1 MSIEIS
7 RSLSRLITFSHRL
20 CPHKLFYRFAS
31 GADSLLDLACG
42 RGGDIWKWI
51 DFKIKYV
58 KGIDLSPGEVAE
70 ARQRYEEACGKH
82 RQTPLQTRCE
92 FLDTPNLG
100 LQEWK
105 EAQQYDVVTCMFA
118 LHYFFV
124 SEAALKQFFHNVSIN
139 LKDGG
144 YFIGTVPDGKRINEC
159 IRSSKVYNSPM
170 LKIEARW
177 EGAPNVFGSAYVCA
191 IGDTVTGGEKGT
203 EGSLEY
209 LVYRNVLQ
217 GVAAQYGLKPVLQYN
232 DAELEGMFDA
242 ADQGQ
247 VLKHFA
253 PRFPESDP
261 SLAKASALFTAFAF
275 QKTVG
280 DVTLPEDS
288 KKHEVIAAVAVEK
301 EKEKEKGGGL
311 KRKQEELGSSG
322 GGGGCDEKAAAEIAA
337 VADDGDKE
345 GVEDDGAKPKS
356 KYKRPQIRRK
366 AAPQPPQDP
375 PTTS

>member
-1 MSIEIS
+1 
-7 RSLSRLITFSHRL
+7 
-20 CPHKLFYRFAS
+20 
-31 GADSLLDLACG
+31 
-42 RGGDIWKWI
+42 
-51 DFKIKYV
+51 
-58 KGIDLSPGEVAE
+58 
-70 ARQRYEEACGKH
+70 
-82 RQTPLQTRCE
+82 
-92 FLDTPNLG
+92 
-100 LQEWK
+100 
-105 EAQQYDVVTCMFA
+105 
-118 LHYFFV
+118 
-124 SEAALKQFFHNVSIN
+124 
-139 LKDGG
+139 
-144 YFIGTVPDGKRINEC
+144 
-159 IRSSKVYNSPM
+159 M

-247 VLKHFA
+247 IA
-253 PRFPESDP
+253 
-261 SLAKASALFTAFAF
+261 
-275 QKTVG
+275 
-280 DVTLPEDS
+280 

>member
-1 MSIEIS
+1 MD
-7 RSLSRLITFSHRL
+7 
-20 CPHKLFYRFAS
+20 S
-31 GADSLLDLACG
+31 GI
-42 RGGDIWKWI
+42 R
-51 DFKIKYV
+51 YV
-58 KGIDLSPGEVAE
+58 KGIDLSPGEVEE
-70 ARQRYEEACGKH
+70 ARKRYEEARAKPQ
-82 RQTPLQTRCE
+82 QTPLLTRCE

-100 LQEWK
+100 LEEWK
-105 EAQQYDVVTCMFA
+105 ESQQYDVVTCMFA

-124 SEAALKQFFHNVSIN
+124 SEAALKQFFHNVAIN

-159 IRSSKVYNSPM
+159 IRSRKVYSSPM

-177 EGAPNVFGSAYVCA
+177 KGAPNTFGSAYVCA

-217 GVAAQYGLKPVLQYN
+217 GVAARYGLKPVLQYN
-232 DAELEGMFDA
+232 DADLEGMFDD

-253 PRFPESDP
+253 PKFPESDI
-261 SLAKASALFTAFAF
+261 SLEKASALFTAFAF

-280 DVTLPEDS
+280 NVTLPED
-288 KKHEVIAAVAVEK
+288 KKNHDLSAAAVVEK
-301 EKEKEKGGGL
+301 EKEKVIGGGL
-311 KRKQEELGSSG
+311 KRKQEKLESDSG
-322 GGGGCDEKAAAEIAA
+322 GVGEKVEKFAA
-337 VADDGDKE
+337 VADDDGDK
-345 GVEDDGAKPKS
+345 DAAAKLTS

-366 AAPQPPQDP
+366 AAPQAPQDQL
-375 PTTS
+375 TAG